1 MSATTKRRSMPTV
14 KAIHE
19 YWLGEQF
26 DVALRYFNQCDIG
39 EPSCYCCGRWDY
51 TATDGK
57 EFTSFYE
64 RCHIVDHVLGGSETV
79 DNLILLCR
87 TCHWQMPRIAPGT
100 PLEAVGGWIQA
111 QRDMWNAQARIRAQ
125 LVQYEL
131 DDAVEEAS

>member
-1 MSATTKRRSMPTV
+1 MTANRRSMPSV

-26 DVALRYFNQCDIG
+26 DIAWSIFGQCDIG
-39 EPSCYCCGRWDY
+39 EPTCYCCGRWDWN
-51 TATDGK
+51 APEGD

-64 RCHIVDHVLGGSETV
+64 RCHIVDHQLGGTETV

-100 PLEAVGGWIQA
+100 PLETVGNWIKA
-111 QRDMWNAQARIRAQ
+111 QRAMWNAQMHIRSHRLA
-125 LVQYEL
+125 YEEQ
-131 DDAVEEAS
+131 DTAA